1 MLQSRVKKNL
11 LGTVIAVAAALGA
24 TGSVQAAVYTGSWDP
39 SYGVNTIFPNLGWN
53 GTSTFFIP
61 DTCVRTGTVTCTGM
75 TAGFAQVDLYE
86 LGNPS
91 HHEMLNFNQT
101 VSVSKMYFSN
111 GQLTGVDSGFF
122 TPMLATLSQA
132 GDGDYSF
139 SLQFSSSH
147 GAKLFYLKNDTSD
160 SDESGDEDG
169 SDCNLATIEINS
181 EICGVNDFTNAT
193 ANVTYTPAVPEPAT
207 FALVLTGLGAL
218 GLTMRRRR
226 G

>member
-11 LGTVIAVAAALGA
+11 LGIVIAVAAALGA

-39 SYGVNTIFPNLGWN
+39 PYGANTIFPHLGWN

-61 DTCVRTGTVTCTGM
+61 DTCVRTGTVTCAGM

-101 VSVSKMYFSN
+101 VSVSKMYFTD

-122 TPMLATLSQA
+122 TPKLATLQQA
-132 GDGDYSF
+132 GGGAYSF
-139 SLQFSSSH
+139 SLQFSSSF
-147 GAKLFYLKNDTSD
+147 GAKLFYLKN
-160 SDESGDEDG
+160 ENENEHEDG
-169 SDCNLATIEINS
+169 CSLANITSNTLK
-181 EICGVNDFTNAT
+181 CGVNDFTNSR

-207 FALVLTGLGAL
+207 FALMFAGLGAL